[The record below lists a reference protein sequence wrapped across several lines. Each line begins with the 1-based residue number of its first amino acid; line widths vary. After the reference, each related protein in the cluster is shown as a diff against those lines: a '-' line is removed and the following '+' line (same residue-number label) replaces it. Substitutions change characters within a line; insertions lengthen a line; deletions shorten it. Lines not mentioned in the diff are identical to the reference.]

1 MEENNTNI
9 KLYSISA
16 AAKSMCISRDAL
28 RNLIYDGKIGYIQ
41 ILKNKKISYQEL
53 VRFQKE
59 NTILSKSRH
68 TTKALLNSTE
78 INNFFNKSKQS
89 CKSLSGETLLQN
101 IIRKNEN
108 GNSKTKR

>member
-1 MEENNTNI
+1 MEENNVEI

-28 RNLIYDGKIGYIQ
+28 RNLINVGKIGYIQ
-41 ILKNKKISYQEL
+41 IIKNKKIPHQEL

-59 NTILSKSRH
+59 NTIISKSEH
-68 TTKALLNSTE
+68 SNKAPLNTTE
-78 INNFFNKSKQS
+78 INNFFNTSKRS

-101 IIRKNEN
+101 IIRKDEN

>member
-1 MEENNTNI
+1 MEENNVEI

-28 RNLIYDGKIGYIQ
+28 RNLINDGKIGYIQ
-41 ILKNKKISYQEL
+41 ILKNKKIPHQEF

-59 NTILSKSRH
+59 NTIVSKSMH
-68 TTKALLNSTE
+68 TTKALLTTTE
-78 INNFFNKSKQS
+78 INNFFNTSKGS
-89 CKSLSGETLLQN
+89 CKSLKGETLLQN
-101 IIRKNEN
+101 IIRKDEN